1 MVLTLNFMGRINS
14 ENVKSVQDLIK
25 GQTNPIESLIVN
37 ISSDG
42 GEVTYGIALYNYL
55 KSMPFPVY
63 THNLGDVS
71 SAAVLL
77 YLAGE
82 IRTAAPNSRF
92 MIHPLTIELN
102 GNFVCHQV
110 EEHLQILSIN
120 IQNYASIV
128 RKETN
133 SLNSKA
139 DIETFLRSKSLVL
152 DSTHAQEYGII
163 T

>member
-14 ENVKSVQDLIK
+14 ENVKSVQNIIQ
-25 GQTNPIESLIVN
+25 GQTNPIESLTVN
-37 ISSDG
+37 INSEG

-82 IRTAAPNSRF
+82 VRTAAPNSRF

-102 GNFVCHQV
+102 GSFVCHQV
-110 EEHLQILSIN
+110 EEHLQILNNN

-133 SLNSKA
+133 SLNDKA
-139 DIETFLRSKSLVL
+139 DIETLLRFQSFVL
-152 DSTHAQEYGII
+152 DSAHAQEYGII

>member
-25 GQTNPIESLIVN
+25 RQTNPIESLIVN
-37 ISSDG
+37 INSEG
-42 GEVTYGIALYNYL
+42 GEVTYGVALYNYL

-82 IRTAAPNSRF
+82 TRTAAPNSRF

-102 GNFVCHQV
+102 GSFVLHQV
-110 EEHLQILSIN
+110 EEHLQILSNN

-128 RKETN
+128 RKEN
-133 SLNSKA
+133 KLPKW
-139 DIETFLRSKSLVL
+139 
-152 DSTHAQEYGII
+152 
-163 T
+163 